1 MKTLRKIG
9 IVTLAS
15 SLTLVSALAAPAG
28 SPVAE
33 SIATFGNWGV
43 GILWVFFGIEAIR
56 TIGSLSHPK
65 GGTVSSAAMGKVGDW
80 LKKRAKK
87 AVAKEV
93 RVDREA
99 MKEYTWLVD
108 LKNKVE
114 ALPATVPASSTI
126 DDELNDV
133 KNVLHKEEREERRF
147 NRRVRQLLNEVDDFK
162 KAIGEPGNTKIKQI
176 EDELA
181 ALNNSLILNMA
192 NGQRFECAL
201 KGKAYSKTG
210 VDASLKFTAAQ
221 VNSLKDRKQK
231 LLEIVNK
238 SITLDQAIVAE
249 MKNMEKITA
258 QIRNS

>member
-65 GGTVSSAAMGKVGDW
+65 GGTVSSAAMGKMGDW
-80 LKKRAKK
+80 LKKKAKK

-99 MKEYTWLVD
+99 MKEYAWLVD
-108 LKNKVE
+108 LKNKVD
-114 ALPATVPASSTI
+114 ALPATVPAGSAI
-126 DDELNDV
+126 DDELKGVRD
-133 KNVLHKEEREERRF
+133 VLHKEEREERRF
-147 NRRVRQLLNEVDDFK
+147 VRRLRQLLNDVDGFK
-162 KAIGEPGNTKIKQI
+162 NAIKEPDNAKIKQI
-176 EDELA
+176 EDELN
-181 ALNNSLILNMA
+181 ALNGLMILNMA
-192 NGQRFECAL
+192 NGGRFECAL

-210 VDASLKFTAAQ
+210 VDASLKFTTAQ
-221 VNSLKDRKQK
+221 VASLKDRKQK

-238 SITLDQAIVAE
+238 GITLDQAIVAE
-249 MKNMEKITA
+249 MKSMEKIVT